1 MDANLYRIIYEVENN
16 IQWIATSTYNYSF
29 YEFTQSNDTPY
40 NLALAFL
47 ANYERP
53 ADPNQPARGTQ
64 AQYWYEYLGGLPPL
78 PTVTRKRKKFPWAV
92 LTNKIRKQRTFFKNV
107 RCLLTKFNFYAY
119 ILIDTNEKG
128 ETKMDILQLLG
139 SYCFPIVA
147 CLGMGWYVKYIT
159 DKNME
164 ETSTLN
170 AQHTKVMLAYKDELK
185 DAINNNTLV
194 MQRLCDTM
202 ELKNTRTKKS
212 KKGEEEK
219 ENEA

>member
-1 MDANLYRIIYEVENN
+1 
-16 IQWIATSTYNYSF
+16 
-29 YEFTQSNDTPY
+29 
-40 NLALAFL
+40 
-47 ANYERP
+47 
-53 ADPNQPARGTQ
+53 
-64 AQYWYEYLGGLPPL
+64 
-78 PTVTRKRKKFPWAV
+78 
-92 LTNKIRKQRTFFKNV
+92 
-107 RCLLTKFNFYAY
+107 
-119 ILIDTNEKG
+119 
-128 ETKMDILQLLG
+128 MDILQLLG

-147 CLGMGWYVKYIT
+147 CLGIGWYVKYIT

-170 AQHTKVMLAYKDELK
+170 AQHAKVMLAYKDELK

-202 ELKNTRTKKS
+202 EVKNARTTKKS